1 MYSAVSTLS
10 QQLLSGPT
18 RDLELARQAYAKDR
32 DAELSR
38 QAHNVLATDRAEE
51 QVRQL
56 QLRRAPAGLLC
67 TLACAVKFHA
77 SSRELLALPLSG
89 DQVCLA

>member
-18 RDLELARQAYAKDR
+18 RDLDLARQAYATGR

-38 QAHNVLATDRAEE
+38 QAHNVLASDRAEE
-51 QVRQL
+51 QVR

-67 TLACAVKFHA
+67 TLACAKSADA
-77 SSRELLALPLSG
+77 SSRELLGASAQCLS
-89 DQVCLA
+89 CH